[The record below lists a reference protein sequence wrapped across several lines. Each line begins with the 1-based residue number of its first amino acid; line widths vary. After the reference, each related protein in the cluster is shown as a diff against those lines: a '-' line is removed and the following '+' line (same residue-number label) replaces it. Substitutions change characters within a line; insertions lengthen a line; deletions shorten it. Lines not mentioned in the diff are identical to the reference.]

1 MGDDD
6 DSRFGC
12 KDVVGNVVEPA
23 PAAEIILV
31 VGVALALV
39 LGAPVTVGE
48 DVALSNVGFT
58 DTVGNSDASND
69 GRGDVEG
76 ASLNRALGRWLTVGF
91 DVKSV
96 PGCIDAVCDIA
107 FTAWIDPDGRTLT
120 DGLGVDSLLGCL
132 EVVSE
137 SLSSEKPLGA

>member
-23 PAAEIILV
+23 LAAGIILV
-31 VGVALALV
+31 VGVALAMV

-48 DVALSNVGFT
+48 DVALSNVGLAE
-58 DTVGNSDASND
+58 TVGNPDASSE

-76 ASLNRALGRWLTVGF
+76 ASPNSALGRWLTVGF
-91 DVKSV
+91 NV
-96 PGCIDAVCDIA
+96 
-107 FTAWIDPDGRTLT
+107 
-120 DGLGVDSLLGCL
+120 
-132 EVVSE
+132 
-137 SLSSEKPLGA
+137 